1 MLKYLKLSHEA
12 MLFDSPLYIL
22 KGFVGVLI
30 AYVLF
35 SKNPIIGRDMISV
48 LFGMMLT
55 LEPVNITGLKSG
67 REQIQSTII
76 GGTLAFIIVIIGGI
90 NWITV
95 PLAVSV
101 TLYASLL
108 LNWRNV
114 PAVAIFTAIYMTQYI
129 QFDVSGNPSMWLTL
143 RLRMLALVS
152 GISIGV
158 ALNYVFSLFFYKKMI
173 VKRSIYIL
181 EKLSAT
187 LLSWTSLDDTGL
199 LRAYEHLALFE
210 EDVNFVQNHLTDL
223 KSEKKSQNYQTLI
236 LYIRHIIHETHHM
249 LYRHLFDANYVL
261 NRALLIEASYLLR
274 EGSLRLHAHINNH
287 KSVQIETTNL
297 DQLKPADATD
307 MRMKDLLL
315 KLICHIESI

>member
-1 MLKYLKLSHEA
+1 MLKHLKLSHEA

-22 KGFVGVLI
+22 KAFLGVLI

-35 SKNPIIGRDMISV
+35 SRNSLIGKDMISV

-67 REQIQSTII
+67 KEQIQSTII
-76 GGTLAFIIVIIGGI
+76 GGAVAFVIVIIGGV

-95 PLAVSV
+95 PLAVCV

-129 QFDVSGNPSMWLTL
+129 QFDGGGNPSMWLTL

-152 GISIGV
+152 GISVGV

-173 VKRSIYIL
+173 LKRSIYIL
-181 EKLSAT
+181 EKLSST
-187 LLSWTSLDDTGL
+187 LSSWEHLDDASL
-199 LRAYEHLALFE
+199 LKAYEHLSLFE
-210 EDVNFVQNHLTDL
+210 EDVNFVQNHLSDL
-223 KSEKKSQNYQTLI
+223 KSEKNTQYYQTLI
-236 LYIRHIIHETHHM
+236 LHIRHVMHEMHHM
-249 LYRHLFDANYVL
+249 LYRHLFDETYHL
-261 NRALLIEASYLLR
+261 NRALLVEVSYLLR
-274 EGSLRLHAHINNH
+274 AASVMLEAHGNNRNRHEIEMVKLKEIHA
-287 KSVQIETTNL
+287 T
-297 DQLKPADATD
+297 DATD
-307 MRMKDLLL
+307 LRMKALLV
-315 KLICHIESI
+315 KLICHIELL